1 MLRPSINKGWL
12 RFDPMVALLTIP
24 IALFLIIV
32 QLETPKANI
41 PQAVGPEV
49 MPIAVLV
56 LLMVNGVFLF
66 IRSTSAKKKQASS
79 VGADPSGPSPQA
91 DQQKYRGVIL
101 VLLGLI
107 VYGFVLVPAGFI
119 LATAFLIIFEA
130 RVLQPGR
137 WVRNVV
143 VGVGFST
150 LVYFTFV
157 KLLSV
162 MLPAGILG

>member
-1 MLRPSINKGWL
+1 MLRPSIRAWL

-24 IALFLIIV
+24 IALFLIFMEM
-32 QLETPKANI
+32 ETPKANI

-49 MPIAVLV
+49 MPIGVLI
-56 LLMVNGVFLF
+56 LLMVNGIFLF
-66 IRSTSAKKKQASS
+66 FQTTSAKRKQASS
-79 VGADPSGPSPQA
+79 VGADPSGASPQA
-91 DQQKYRGVIL
+91 RQLKYRGVIL

-137 WVRNVV
+137 WMRNVV
-143 VGVGFST
+143 VGFGLST
-150 LVYFTFV
+150 TVYFTFV
-157 KLLSV
+157 KLLNV